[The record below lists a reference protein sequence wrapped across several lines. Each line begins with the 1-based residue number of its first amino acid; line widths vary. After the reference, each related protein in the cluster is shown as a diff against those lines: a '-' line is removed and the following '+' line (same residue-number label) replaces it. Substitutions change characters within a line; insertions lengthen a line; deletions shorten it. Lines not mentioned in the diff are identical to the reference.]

1 MIQVIDGLKPR
12 DNGRFLDWKGAEQ
25 TWWHEEPH
33 PRDQRR

>member
-25 TWWHEEPH
+25 TW
-33 PRDQRR
+33 